1 VARARC
7 GPFHHIFQT
16 AIMPQRKPFCVF
28 DALVIAVLHYAG
40 YQPDTL
46 SVKDL
51 ETDGK
56 ALAIWNDKKTIR
68 RHIYR
73 SWPRDPTGEK
83 LLPENS
89 CLGKMTSNEIQFW
102 GATLWDFYWVHRMPN
117 VPNLITISTGS
128 KLSKWMMER
137 KETEHAASEIE
148 WAQIEADP
156 REINPYPIADAIEA
170 QEMRIR
176 LGLCG
181 KSIPRIAGEVK
192 GQEAGNKKVGPI
204 RDSDSEQEPS
214 EKPEGLERDE
224 AKFDDKDQMAID
236 KKEERLDNSADSEQ
250 TSTETIKRESDE
262 HDQQPVTVHCNL
274 LNVRATDFRIIPQPH
289 VTVRTDDFP
298 APWPLAPFSYEA
310 PKIEQRVPLHMLPER
325 LIVHDPGDLL
335 SDPHRRYRGSKRTHD
350 WTSVEKDKTYVYRL
364 SLTPSGKNR
373 REEELAV
380 RKEQREQL
388 RLDKLKK
395 LGADSKSFPEGYDGM
410 LLCPS
415 MATPDPSEPPV
426 FVIFP
431 EAPDAKPAEEAHL
444 YISPDRVAGEGNHSL
459 VLHAEWEVP
468 RSLLVPDIL
477 CNECLLEDVQKTLI
491 KRYGEDGSHQAAVWK
506 EKSGRWK
513 QVDCIEPEI
522 AMDIVLGSPDSGVQG
537 SYLQDTSARRKTM
550 FDYSGPVRSIKTNV
564 QWQSTDNYCSHVLRR
579 MHIDEQP
586 KADAICP
593 HPPIARVS
601 LIAKLS
607 TGDSHLGNE
616 AKNYEEFP
624 QHFFEHWNGYN
635 VVKPLHKPVPV
646 NAIVPQYYGYYVPET
661 DDRKSPILL
670 MENCGQEI
678 RVQDLSMDDK

>member
-1 VARARC
+1 
-7 GPFHHIFQT
+7 
-16 AIMPQRKPFCVF
+16 MPQRKPFCVF
-28 DALVIAVLHYAG
+28 DALLIAVLHYAG

-56 ALAIWNDKKTIR
+56 TLAIWNDKKTIR

-73 SWPRDPTGEK
+73 SWPRDPAGEK
-83 LLPENS
+83 ILPENS

-102 GATLWDFYWVHRMPN
+102 GATLWDFYWVQRMPN

-128 KLSKWMMER
+128 KLSKWMMEH
-137 KETEHAASEIE
+137 KETEHATSEIE

-181 KSIPRIAGEVK
+181 KSIPRIACEVK
-192 GQEAGNKKVGPI
+192 GQEAGGKKVGPI
-204 RDSDSEQEPS
+204 RDSDSGQGPS
-214 EKPEGLERDE
+214 EKLAGLESEVRDE
-224 AKFDDKDQMAID
+224 ARFDDKNQIATD
-236 KKEERLDNSADSEQ
+236 KKEERLDNSADSEH
-250 TSTETIKRESDE
+250 TSTKTTKEESDD
-262 HDQQPVTVHCNL
+262 HDQQPVTVRCNL
-274 LNVRATDFRIIPQPH
+274 LDVRATDFHIIPQPH

-310 PKIEQRVPLHMLPER
+310 PKIEQRVPLHMLPEC

-335 SDPHRRYRGSKRTHD
+335 SVSHLRYSHHLKSQRTHD
-350 WTSVEKDKTYVYRL
+350 WTSMEKDKTYVYQL
-364 SLTPSGKNR
+364 SLTPNGKKR
-373 REEELAV
+373 REEELGV
-380 RKEQREQL
+380 RKEQKEQL

-395 LGADSKSFPEGYDGM
+395 LGTDSKSFPEGYDGM
-410 LLCPS
+410 LLCPGI
-415 MATPDPSEPPV
+415 ATPDLSEPPV

-431 EAPDAKPAEEAHL
+431 EAPDPKPAEEAHL

-468 RSLLVPDIL
+468 RSLLVPDVL
-477 CNECLLEDVQKTLI
+477 CNECLLEDVQKTLM
-491 KRYGEDGSHQAAVWK
+491 KRSGEDESHQAAVWK
-506 EKSGRWK
+506 EKLGRCR

-522 AMDIVLGSPDSGVQG
+522 TMDIVLGSPDSGVQG
-537 SYLQDTSARRKTM
+537 SYLQDTSACRKTL
-550 FDYSGPVRSIKTNV
+550 FNYSGSVRSIKTNV
-564 QWQSTDNYCSHVLRR
+564 QRQSADNYCSHVLRR
-579 MHIDEQP
+579 MHIDGQP
-586 KADAICP
+586 NADVIRP

-607 TGDSHLGNE
+607 TGDSHLENE

-635 VVKPLHKPVPV
+635 LVNPLHKPVPV

-670 MENCGQEI
+670 MENCGQQI
-678 RVQDLSMDDK
+678 CVKDLSMDDK